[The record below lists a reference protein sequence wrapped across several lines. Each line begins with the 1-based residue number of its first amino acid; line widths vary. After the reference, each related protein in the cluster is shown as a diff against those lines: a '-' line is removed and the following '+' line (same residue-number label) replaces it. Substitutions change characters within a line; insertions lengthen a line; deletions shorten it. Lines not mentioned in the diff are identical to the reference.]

1 MDLEKNLKSA
11 LSRKTPPP
19 DFAGRVMSAVS
30 RERQGRAGSPVFRR
44 WWRAAAAAVMLTAI
58 VGGWTAHQVA
68 ERRAGERARDEVMV
82 ALHIAGAKV
91 HYAQKQVQ
99 DIGSKHEGVVP

>member
-1 MDLEKNLKSA
+1 MDLEKHLKSA

-19 DFAGRVMSAVS
+19 DFTARVMSAIG
-30 RERQGRAGSPVFRR
+30 RQQAGQAGAPVLHR

-58 VGGWTAHQVA
+58 AGGWTAHQVA

-91 HYAQKQVQ
+91 HYAQKQVH
-99 DIGSKHEGVVP
+99 DIGSKH

>member
-1 MDLEKNLKSA
+1 MDLEKSLKSA
-11 LSRKTPPP
+11 LSRKAPPP
-19 DFAGRVMSAVS
+19 DFGARVMRAIGSEH
-30 RERQGRAGSPVFRR
+30 RRQVGSPVLHR

-58 VGGWTAHQVA
+58 AGGWTAHQVA

-91 HYAQKQVQ
+91 HYAQQQVH
-99 DIGSKHEGVVP
+99 DIGSKH